1 MRLLSQRRLAVRF
14 MLLCLAAAVMAG
26 PCGGATAAPNDGDAS
41 RRSDNHANVNCG
53 DLMTG
58 GEQKMCAEAQ
68 YRKAVIGL
76 ETAYAQALERA
87 SKGERKRAASIAA
100 SQRAWA
106 VYRDAECK
114 GVVDSGEGSGRMV
127 WLWGC
132 LAEKTNARILELN
145 VPYDQR

>member
-1 MRLLSQRRLAVRF
+1 
-14 MLLCLAAAVMAG
+14 MLLWLSAAVMAG
-26 PCGGATAAPNDGDAS
+26 PSGAVTAAPNDGGAPV
-41 RRSDNHANVNCG
+41 RSDSHANANCG

-58 GEQKMCAEAQ
+58 GEQKICAEAQ

-87 SKGERKRAASIAA
+87 SKGERNRAASIAA
-100 SQRAWA
+100 SQRAWE

-145 VPYDQR
+145 VPYGQR

>member
-1 MRLLSQRRLAVRF
+1 MLVGLS
-14 MLLCLAAAVMAG
+14 AAVMAG
-26 PCGGATAAPNDGDAS
+26 PCGRVTAAPNDGDAS
-41 RRSDNHANVNCG
+41 SRSDHPANVNCG

-58 GEQKMCAEAQ
+58 GEQKVCAEAP
-68 YRKAVIGL
+68 YRKAVLEL

-87 SKGERKRAASIAA
+87 SKGEKKRAASIAA
-100 SQRAWA
+100 SQRAWE

-114 GVVDSGEGSGRMV
+114 GVVDSGQGSGRMV

-132 LAEKTNARILELN
+132 LAEKTSARILELN